1 MTNLHINEIE
11 LEKLARAS
19 AGGSAS
25 EIISDNKHLQM
36 CNVCRAKFEF
46 FVKFYAAFYD
56 ESIIQHRR
64 IDERIKHFAEKLTS
78 SNIIYL
84 KPFNAQ
90 PNLESIGVGKNS
102 YVLAAQTVDEEVS
115 RYKTAATFAAE
126 DVHALVRINEDAENK
141 LYHLFVLTENDH
153 HRSHILIG
161 IAEDNGEKFL
171 IPTNRGGYAELPYSN
186 RINWRN
192 AALILMTPCEVIAFD
207 DLDKNKS
214 GEMIRGL
221 YKFNFKIK
229 EHQLTF
235 DFLPDSTNLPHHL
248 LLIYE
253 DQNQIYKQVEGTTIT
268 FTVSSDRKI
277 NEIKFFASDSQLT
290 NK

>member
-25 EIISDNKHLQM
+25 EIIADNKHLQV

-46 FVKFYAAFYD
+46 FVKFYAAFHD
-56 ESIIQHRR
+56 ESTIQHRR

-102 YVLAAQTVDEEVS
+102 YVLAAQTVDEEVI

-141 LYHLFVLTENDH
+141 LYNLFVLSENDD

-161 IAEDNGEKFL
+161 IAEDDGEKFL

-221 YKFNFKIK
+221 YKFNFKIE

-235 DFLPDSTNLPHHL
+235 NFLPDSTNLPHHL

-253 DQNQIYKQVEGTTIT
+253 DQNQICKQVEGTTIT

-277 NEIKFFASDSQLT
+277 NEIKFFASDS
-290 NK
+290 